1 MSPKPQDIKE
11 RTFQFAGRVIK
22 LTRPLP
28 RDHAGSVV
36 ARQLVRSGTSVGA
49 NVEEAQGAHSRKDF
63 ARRMNIARTEAREV
77 LYWLRLI
84 AEAGLVGAERMA
96 GITQEAEEI
105 LRILVATMKKLRE
118 AGEAKP

>member
-1 MSPKPQDIKE
+1 M
-11 RTFQFAGRVIK
+11 
-22 LTRPLP
+22 
-28 RDHAGSVV
+28 
-36 ARQLVRSGTSVGA
+36 RSGTSAGA

-84 AEAGLVGAERMA
+84 AEADLLGPTRMTE
-96 GITQEAEEI
+96 ITREAEEI

-118 AGEAKP
+118 EGEAKP

>member
-1 MSPKPQDIKE
+1 
-11 RTFQFAGRVIK
+11 
-22 LTRPLP
+22 
-28 RDHAGSVV
+28 
-36 ARQLVRSGTSVGA
+36 
-49 NVEEAQGAHSRKDF
+49 
-63 ARRMNIARTEAREV
+63 MNIARTEAREV